1 MEDIKIK
8 QFLSINS
15 GSGDGSGYGSGSGSG
30 YGSGYGYGDG
40 DGSGDGSG
48 YGSGYGYGYGYG
60 SGYGSGYGG
69 NVYIKT
75 FGNAIIYNIDDV
87 ATIITN
93 IHNNI
98 AKGYIL
104 NNDLSLMPCYIAKG
118 NNLFAHGKTIKE
130 AVAALQNKIFEEL
143 NVEERIDLFL
153 KEFSD
158 IDKKYPAKAF
168 YDWHNKLTGSCE
180 MGRDMFVKN
189 GGYDLEKDMFTVK
202 EFINITRNEYGGDII
217 KQLEDKINEREL

>member
-15 GSGDGSGYGSGSGSG
+15 GSGYGSGYSGGDGYGGGYGSG
-30 YGSGYGYGDG
+30 DG
-40 DGSGDGSG
+40 E
-48 YGSGYGYGYGYG
+48 
-60 SGYGSGYGG
+60 

-75 FGNAIIYNIDDV
+75 FGNTIIYNIDDV

-104 NNDLSLMPCYIAKG
+104 NNDLSLSSCYVAKG
-118 NNLFAHGKTIKE
+118 NDLFAHGKTIKE
-130 AVAALQNKIFEEL
+130 AVAALQNKIFAKL
-143 NVEERIDLFL
+143 DVEERIDLFL

-168 YDWHNKLTGSCE
+168 YDWHNKLTSSCE

-202 EFINITRNEYGGDII
+202 EFINITRNEYGGYII

>member
-1 MEDIKIK
+1 MEEIKIK

-15 GSGDGSGYGSGSGSG
+15 GFGFGYGDCFGFGYGDCSGSGSGSSF
-30 YGSGYGYGDG
+30 GSNND
-40 DGSGDGSG
+40 
-48 YGSGYGYGYGYG
+48 
-60 SGYGSGYGG
+60 
-69 NVYIKT
+69 IKT
-75 FGNAIIYNIDDV
+75 FDNNMIYLIDEIP
-87 ATIITN
+87 TIIKN

-104 NNDLSLMPCYIAKG
+104 NNDLSLMPCYIAKR

-130 AVAALQNKIFEEL
+130 AVEALQDKIFARL
-143 NVEERIDLFL
+143 DIEERIDLFL

>member
-15 GSGDGSGYGSGSGSG
+15 GFGFGYGDCSGFGSGSGSGSG
-30 YGSGYGYGDG
+30 YSDCFGFGYGL
-40 DGSGDGSG
+40 
-48 YGSGYGYGYGYG
+48 
-60 SGYGSGYGG
+60 
-69 NVYIKT
+69 NNHIKT
-75 FGNAIIYNIDDV
+75 INNNMIYNIDEC

-104 NNDLSLMPCYIAKG
+104 NKDLSLSSCYVAKG
-118 NNLFAHGKTIKE
+118 NDLFAHGKTIKE
-130 AVAALQNKIFEEL
+130 AVAALQNKIFARL
-143 NVEERIDLFL
+143 DIEERIDLFL

>member
-1 MEDIKIK
+1 MEEIKIK

-15 GSGDGSGYGSGSGSG
+15 GFGFGYGDCFGFGYGDCSGSGSGSSF
-30 YGSGYGYGDG
+30 GSNND
-40 DGSGDGSG
+40 
-48 YGSGYGYGYGYG
+48 
-60 SGYGSGYGG
+60 
-69 NVYIKT
+69 IKT
-75 FGNAIIYNIDDV
+75 FDNNMIYLIDEIP
-87 ATIITN
+87 TIIKN

-104 NNDLSLMPCYIAKG
+104 NNDLSLMPCYIAKR

-130 AVAALQNKIFEEL
+130 AVEALQDKIFARL
-143 NVEERIDLFL
+143 DIEERIDLFL

-158 IDKKYPAKAF
+158 IDKKYPAKVF